1 MARQPVTMQMLAR
14 ELGLSLSA
22 VSKALNDYPDIG
34 TETKKLVLGKA
45 AELGY
50 TPNILARSL
59 ARKTSSSVGVVLRD
73 VSSIYGEMYKSL
85 NEVARRYALHL
96 ILYDTDNDPAVE
108 KWCIQNLIDSMAMGI
123 VISPVSEDISGIR
136 EITRGRVPVVFLG
149 GKVTDDSVNYVCS
162 DSAAGTQAAVGSLI
176 ESGHRRIAM
185 VCDSKKSSS
194 RSSKLTVYRRMMS
207 EIGQPA
213 RVFFSGEADTDAI
226 RAGYLQGRRLL
237 GSGDEFTAAFVV
249 KDVMALGVIQA
260 LTEAGIQVPEEFSVI
275 GYDGIDA
282 AGLPMVSL
290 TTVAQP
296 RMEMAE
302 KVIDILRRH
311 AEDADAPPE
320 HYLALPELV
329 KRKSTAAAGYAARR
343 I

>member
-1 MARQPVTMQMLAR
+1 MPRQPVTMRTLAK

-59 ARKTSSSVGVVLRD
+59 ARKSSSSVGVVLRD
-73 VSSIYGEMYKSL
+73 VSSVYGEMYKSL
-85 NEVARRYALHL
+85 NEVARRHALHL
-96 ILYDTDNDPAVE
+96 ILYDTNNDRAVE
-108 KWCIQNLIDSMAMGI
+108 KWCVQNLIDSMAMGI
-123 VISPVSEDISGIR
+123 VISPVSEDISEIR
-136 EITRGRVPVVFLG
+136 ESTRGRVPVVFLG

-162 DSAAGTQAAVGSLI
+162 DSAAGTEAALRSLI
-176 ESGHRRIAM
+176 EGGHRRIAM

-194 RSSKLTVYRRMMS
+194 RSGKLAVYRRMMS

-213 RVFFSGEADTDAI
+213 RVFFSDDADMDAI
-226 RAGYLQGRRLL
+226 RAGYLEGRRLL
-237 GSGDEFTAAFVV
+237 ESGDAVTAVFVV
-249 KDVMALGVIQA
+249 KDMMALGVIQA
-260 LTEAGIQVPEEFSVI
+260 LTEAGTRVPEQISVI
-275 GYDGIDA
+275 GYDGINA

-311 AEDADAPPE
+311 ADDADAPPE

-329 KRKSTAAAGYAARR
+329 KRKSSGPASLR

>member
-1 MARQPVTMQMLAR
+1 MQMLAK

-59 ARKTSSSVGVVLRD
+59 ARKSSSSVGVVLRD
-73 VSSIYGEMYKSL
+73 VSSVYGEMYKSL

-96 ILYDTDNDPAVE
+96 ILYDTNNDRAVE

-123 VISPVSEDISGIR
+123 VISPVSEDISEIR
-136 EITRGRVPVVFLG
+136 ERTRGRVPVVFLG
-149 GKVTDDSVNYVCS
+149 GKVSDDSVNYVCS
-162 DSAAGTQAAVGSLI
+162 DSAAGTEAAVRALI
-176 ESGHRRIAM
+176 EGGHRRIAM

-213 RVFFSGEADTDAI
+213 RIFFSSDTDMDAI
-226 RAGYLQGRRLL
+226 RSGYLQGRRLIE
-237 GSGDEFTAAFVV
+237 SGDDITAVFVV
-249 KDVMALGVIQA
+249 KDMMALGVIQA
-260 LTEAGIQVPEEFSVI
+260 LTEAGIQVPGQISVI
-275 GYDGIDA
+275 GYDGINA

-311 AEDADAPPE
+311 ADGADAPPE

-329 KRKSTAAAGYAARR
+329 IRKSSGPAGPASLR

>member
-1 MARQPVTMQMLAR
+1 MSRQPVTMQTLAK

-34 TETKKLVLGKA
+34 TETKKLVLCKA

-59 ARKTSSSVGVVLRD
+59 ARKSSNAVGVVLRD
-73 VSSIYGEMYKSL
+73 VSSVYGEMYKSL

-96 ILYDTDNDPAVE
+96 ILYDTNNDRAVE

-123 VISPVSEDISGIR
+123 VISPVSEDISEIR
-136 EITRGRVPVVFLG
+136 EMTRGRVPVVFLG
-149 GKVTDDSVNYVCS
+149 GKVTDASVNYVCS
-162 DSAAGTQAAVGSLI
+162 DSAAGTEAALGCLI
-176 ESGHRRIAM
+176 EGGHRRIAM
-185 VCDSKKSSS
+185 VCDSKKSGS
-194 RSSKLTVYRRMMS
+194 RSSKVTVYRRMMS
-207 EIGQPA
+207 EIGEPA
-213 RVFFSGEADTDAI
+213 REFFTGGAEADPI
-226 RAGYLQGRRLL
+226 RAGYLQGLRLL
-237 GSGDEFTAAFVV
+237 ESGDDVTAVFAV
-249 KDVMALGVIQA
+249 KDMMALGVIQA
-260 LTEAGIQVPEEFSVI
+260 LTERGVQVPGHISVI
-275 GYDGIDA
+275 GYDGINA

-311 AEDADAPPE
+311 ADDADAPPE

-329 KRKSTAAAGYAARR
+329 IRSSSAPTGAASRR

>member
-1 MARQPVTMQMLAR
+1 MVRKPVTMQMLAR

-22 VSKALNDYPDIG
+22 VSKALNDYPDIAP
-34 TETKKLVLGKA
+34 ETKRLVLLKA

-50 TPNILARSL
+50 TPNILARNL
-59 ARKTSSSVGVVLRD
+59 ARKSSSFVGVVIRD
-73 VSSIYGEMYKSL
+73 VTSIYGEMYKSL
-85 NEVARRYALHL
+85 NAVARRYGLHL
-96 ILYDTDNDPAVE
+96 ILYDTNNDRSVE
-108 KWCIQNLIDSMAMGI
+108 KWCVQNLIDSMAMGI
-123 VISPVSEDISGIR
+123 IMTPVSEDIS
-136 EITRGRVPVVFLG
+136 EIMEMTHGRVPVVFLG
-149 GKVTDDSVNYVCS
+149 GKVTDDAVNYVCS
-162 DSAAGTQAAVGSLI
+162 DSTAGTEAAVRFLM

-185 VCDSKKSSS
+185 ICDHKKSSS
-194 RSSKLTVYRRMMS
+194 RSSKLAVYRRMMS

-213 RVFFSGEADTDAI
+213 RVFYSDDADMDPI
-226 RAGYLQGRRLL
+226 RAGYRQGRRLL
-237 GSGDEFTAAFVV
+237 EAGDDITAVFVV

-260 LTEAGIQVPEEFSVI
+260 LTEAGVQVPGQISVI

-311 AEDADAPPE
+311 ADDTDALPE
-320 HYLALPELV
+320 HYLALPDLV
-329 KRKSTAAAGYAARR
+329 IRKSSAPARPVSQR

>member
-1 MARQPVTMQMLAR
+1 MPRQPVTMQMLAK

-45 AELGY
+45 EELGY

-59 ARKTSSSVGVVLRD
+59 ARKSSSSVGVVLRD
-73 VSSIYGEMYKSL
+73 VSSVYGEMYKSL

-96 ILYDTDNDPAVE
+96 ILYDTNNDRAVE

-123 VISPVSEDISGIR
+123 VISPVSEDISDIR
-136 EITRGRVPVVFLG
+136 EKTRGRVPVVFLG
-149 GKVTDDSVNYVCS
+149 GKVSDDSVNYVCS
-162 DSAAGTQAAVGSLI
+162 DSASGTEAAVRSLI
-176 ESGHRRIAM
+176 EGGHRHIAM

-213 RVFFSGEADTDAI
+213 RVFFSDDADMDAI
-226 RAGYLQGRRLL
+226 QAGYLQGRRLL
-237 GSGDEFTAAFVV
+237 ESGDDITAVFVV
-249 KDVMALGVIQA
+249 KDMMALGVIQA
-260 LTEAGIQVPEEFSVI
+260 LNEAGTQVPGQISVI
-275 GYDGIDA
+275 GYDGINA
-282 AGLPMVSL
+282 AGLPMVNL

-311 AEDADAPPE
+311 ADDADAPPE

-329 KRKSTAAAGYAARR
+329 IRKSSGPAGPASQR